1 MGNTLDNVLKALEE
15 VNDDKR
21 SQSYKYILDKIG
33 QDVKDKD
40 DNELEGAIRGYIQ
53 SLDENSTDEEI
64 EDVLSIFNEIIEK
77 SNEKDGG
84 QQKDDQ
90 PIVEE

>member
-1 MGNTLDNVLKALEE
+1 MEE